1 MRLGIDASNV
11 RSGGGIIHLLK
22 ILEQAEPKKHLINR
36 VVVWGGDTP
45 LDNLPD
51 KPWLEL
57 RKIPNLNQQTSQ
69 RLFWQQTKLG
79 KLAHEYCDLLFV
91 PGGLYLGGFSPYVTM
106 FQNMQTFETKERN
119 REGFSKEWLRLRLLQ
134 WAQSR
139 TFQNASG
146 LICLSEY
153 ACNYLTQYHPFVNAQ
168 TPVRLIAH
176 GTKKIHNEHPVSVKK
191 QFSKDENLRLLYV
204 STVKKYKHQW
214 NLIDAVGLLR
224 KEGILIELHLIGG
237 GDPQALHLMREAIK
251 KNELEKK
258 FIFYHGS
265 LLYSETLAWYHK
277 ADMFVFPSTC
287 ETFGIS
293 LLEAMTAGL
302 PIASSDRGPM
312 PEVLKDAG
320 LYFNPESISSIKNC
334 LQYMIANPNLRKR
347 LGAKAKQYSQA
358 YSWQKCADETFAFFR
373 SVYERSKA

>member
-11 RSGGGIIHLLK
+11 RSGGGIIHLQK

-36 VVVWGGDTP
+36 VVVWGGDTS

-106 FQNMQTFETKERN
+106 FQNMQIFESKERI
-119 REGFSKEWLRLRLLQ
+119 REGFSKEWLRLSLLK

-139 TFQNASG
+139 TFREASG

-153 ACNYLTQYHPFVNAQ
+153 SHNYLTQHHSFLIDQ
-168 TPVRLIAH
+168 TPVQLIPH
-176 GTKKIHNEHPVSVKK
+176 GTEKVKNEHILSDIKRNPI
-191 QFSKDENLRLLYV
+191 NGTIRLLYV

-224 KEGILIELHLIGG
+224 KEGISVELHLVGG
-237 GDPQALHLMREAIK
+237 GDSQALEIMRDAIHRNK
-251 KNELEKK
+251 SEKN

-265 LLYSETLAWYHK
+265 LPYEQTLEWYHK
-277 ADMFVFPSTC
+277 ADIFVFPSTC

-320 LYFNPESISSIKNC
+320 LYFNPESVTSIKNC
-334 LQYMIANPNLRKR
+334 LRYMIENPDLMQS
-347 LGAKAKQYSQA
+347 LGSKAKKYSEN
-358 YSWQKCADETFAFFR
+358 YSWEKCADETFAFL
-373 SVYERSKA
+373 SNVYEKNKT